1 MSLINQMLKDL
12 EARRSRDLETSES
25 LSDNI
30 SWETKP
36 KRKSFNWLVFFVAF
50 VLFFLLVIFGYLL
63 WERTTSVAAD
73 KNFINQQ
80 VVEIERIKNA
90 TAIKLAEIKAKEK
103 IREEERARAA
113 KKLKLLEEENA
124 RARKKEAIERKARLQ
139 EKRRAEEKAEK
150 LAKIKLL
157 EENKLNAVIDSKPPV
172 EIDDSPVVNLKKKHR
187 PLNNKQLAEI
197 AYNKG
202 YKLLQRGSM
211 HKGKEYLREALS
223 LYIPHIKAREML
235 AGIYI
240 KSGNL
245 ISAAELLREGVQV
258 VPEYPLFAQ
267 LYARVLLEQNNPRLA
282 IRVLERG
289 ASVMV
294 VEPDYHAL
302 LAATYQRVNQ
312 HQKSIDLYLKLV
324 KVRPNEGVWWL
335 GLAISLE
342 KTGKNKQ
349 ALEAYQRAQKTGSL
363 KSGLIKFTNNR
374 VSALKEI
381 GFPESE

>member
-1 MSLINQMLKDL
+1 MLKDL

-30 SWETKP
+30 SWETTP
-36 KRKSFNWLVFFVAF
+36 KRKSFNWLVWSVAF
-50 VLFFLLVIFGYLL
+50 VSFILLVIVGYLL
-63 WERTTSVAAD
+63 WERTTSVEVE
-73 KNFINQQ
+73 KNLVNQQ
-80 VVEIERIKNA
+80 AVEIEKIKNA
-90 TAIKLAEIKAKEK
+90 TAIKLAEIKVKEKEK
-103 IREEERARAA
+103 IREEERVREAE
-113 KKLKLLEEENA
+113 KLKLLKEERA
-124 RARKKEAIERKARLQ
+124 RAKEESERKARLQ
-139 EKRRAEEKAEK
+139 EKKRTEEHAKQLAKVKLAEEKK
-150 LAKIKLL
+150 PS
-157 EENKLNAVIDSKPPV
+157 AVAVPKKPPEV
-172 EIDDSPVVNLKKKHR
+172 DDSPVVNLKKKHR

-223 LYIPHIKAREML
+223 LYIPHIKSREML

-267 LYARVLLEQNNPRLA
+267 LYARVLLEQNNPQLA
-282 IRVLERG
+282 VRVLERG
-289 ASVMV
+289 ASVMA

-324 KVRPNEGVWWL
+324 KIRSNEGVWWL

-363 KSGLIKFTNNR
+363 KSGLVKFTNNR